1 MDQLPNLGREQEM
14 LDIMGISSMKDLFE
28 DIPVEIRSEG
38 ILPLPPPQTEEEI
51 LMDAE
56 RLLGANV
63 NLDSRPSFISVSYTH
78 LTLPTILLV

>member
-38 ILPLPPPQTEEEI
+38 TLPLPPPQTEEEI

-56 RLLGANV
+56 RLLGANGP
-63 NLDSRPSFISVSYTH
+63 NDCYKRRISHFIHPISA
-78 LTLPTILLV
+78 

>member
-38 ILPLPPPQTEEEI
+38 ILPLPPPQTEEKKYSWTQRGSWGPMSIWIVDHHSSQQDCLEI
-51 LMDAE
+51 LFHQW
-56 RLLGANV
+56 
-63 NLDSRPSFISVSYTH
+63 SQ
-78 LTLPTILLV
+78 